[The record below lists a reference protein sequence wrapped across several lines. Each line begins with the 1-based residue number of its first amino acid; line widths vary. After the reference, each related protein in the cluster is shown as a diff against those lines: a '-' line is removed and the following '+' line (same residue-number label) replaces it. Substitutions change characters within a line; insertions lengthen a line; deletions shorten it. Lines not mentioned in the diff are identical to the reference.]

1 MPGPWILGLDIGTD
15 SIGWAAFAWSDDE
28 NERRLLGGGVRL
40 FDSGRDPK
48 EHTSN
53 QRDRGLF
60 RRARRQPRAWRWRKA
75 QLAKTLAAGG
85 LTDPTEAE
93 FREALPLRAQALDR
107 ALTGGELSAVL
118 FHMAKHRGFQSNRI
132 ERKAAEAAKGKPK
145 ADDETGF
152 WLNAEKHLRAR
163 MADEEENAPTVGA
176 LLAGDVAA
184 GRPTR
189 MRYNLDDGVFAPT
202 RALVAEEF
210 EKISAAQT
218 PHFPDLDWPRVAAL
232 VLDQR
237 PLRTKEEGPCE
248 FLEGEHRAP
257 RALPSI
263 QAFIVRQTLANLR
276 VKLPYPDESRP
287 LTEDEFAAGLDALS
301 DVRFLDWPKLRK
313 AMDLKRGAKFTI
325 EEAQGG
331 KKASRKAE
339 GDHTNAL
346 LCPIPGW
353 EDWTTEE
360 RDAAF
365 TTLWE
370 ARRDRPTLRTAIAT
384 LGVTDL
390 EEAETLADAIQFEL
404 PTGRANLSA
413 KAARL
418 ITAELVAGVRTDEA
432 ILKAL
437 GVHHSHR
444 PRAERLDRLP
454 YYAEA
459 LPDVGLGGSHDRAD
473 LPSPDHG
480 EIQAGLER
488 FYGRVMNISVH
499 IALNEVRKVVNA
511 LLHRHGPNL
520 IRITLETT
528 RELKA
533 GAEERKK
540 LVFEQAD
547 RERENAAIDTELRKQ
562 GQWASNA
569 RERRERYRL
578 ARRQRFQCP
587 YTFHRIEMSA
597 LLTEAYDIDHVIP
610 LGRGGRDSLSNKVL
624 CEAGANKAKG
634 KRTPWEAFHDQGTWD
649 QEKDR
654 WLADLDRDAR
664 IDLEWRFSEQ
674 AGEKAARMAAG
685 QDDSEDGFL
694 NRQLTD
700 TGYIARVAKRYLEL
714 VTVEPSGVVCTPG
727 RLTGLLR
734 KHWDLFPGPSPRDLL
749 PAPREALED
758 PDAAKRF
765 LDGLEP
771 AHVQKAVKGLVT
783 DTLTALGRTE
793 VKDAELHDALRV
805 VLYGLPG
812 GGKNR
817 ADHRHHYID
826 AAVIAMTTRSVVQR
840 VNTANAQRRISEDDD
855 RTNVPEPYPGFRAQ
869 VIRQWE
875 HVWPSL
881 RPAHRDGGA
890 LHAATVFGVRR
901 RPEGTTLVQRKSVRA
916 LFLDPNG
923 KPLPAEKVD
932 KVLASFA
939 SDRMRARFQALLD
952 QRRAT
957 HPEEKLAES
966 CMAVAR
972 HTSFGP
978 RGMTGNTV
986 LAGSVAEDGEG
997 GGLITPFRGEAKAAV
1012 RTQGNAVYEVWEVP
1026 NGKGGVKWIPRVLT
1040 YMDLH
1045 SPKPPAPFHD
1055 SQFVTALRKGD
1066 LIYWPDSSY
1075 DKLFWIKQIKMTG
1088 RLYVWPA
1095 RLATGAKNSLYNQL
1109 IVPNLNLNISGT
1121 KAEGISLNSPE
1132 QLRMKKIRKVDVTI
1146 LGRVRLK

>member
-1 MPGPWILGLDIGTD
+1 MPEPWILGLDIGTD
-15 SIGWAAFAWSDDE
+15 SIGWAAFAWPDDE
-28 NERRLLGGGVRL
+28 NAYRLLGGGVRL

-53 QRDRGLF
+53 QRDRGMF
-60 RRARRQPRAWRWRKA
+60 RRARRQPRAWRWRKE
-75 QLAKTLAAGG
+75 QLAKTLVAGG
-85 LTDPTEAE
+85 LNHPTEAE
-93 FREALPLRAQALDR
+93 LQTALPLRAQALDR
-107 ALTGGELSAVL
+107 ALTGGELWAVL
-118 FHMAKHRGFQSNRI
+118 FHMAKHRGFRSNRI

-145 ADDETGF
+145 ADDEAGF
-152 WLNAEKHLRAR
+152 WLNAEKQLRAR
-163 MADEEENAPTVGA
+163 MAEENAPTVGA
-176 LLAGDVAA
+176 LLAGDMAA

-210 EKISAAQT
+210 DTIRAAQA
-218 PHFPDLDWPRVAAL
+218 PHFPELDWPRVAAL

-248 FLEGEHRAP
+248 FLEGERRAP

-276 VKLPYPDESRP
+276 VKRPYPDEPRP
-287 LTEDEFAAGLDALS
+287 LTEDEFAAGLEALTE
-301 DVRFLDWPKLRK
+301 VRVLDWPKLRK

-325 EEAQGG
+325 EEKQGG
-331 KKASRKAE
+331 KSASRKAE
-339 GDHTNAL
+339 GNHTNAL
-346 LCPIPGW
+346 LSPIPGW

-370 ARRDRPTLRTAIAT
+370 ARRDRPELMASIAA
-384 LGVTDL
+384 LGVTDR

-459 LPDVGLGGSHDRAD
+459 LPDVGLGGSHDKAD
-473 LPSPDHG
+473 LLPPDHK
-480 EIQAGLER
+480 EVQAGLER

-520 IRITLETT
+520 IRVTLETT

-540 LVFEQAD
+540 LVYEQAD

-562 GQWASNA
+562 GQWAANA
-569 RERRERYRL
+569 RERRTRYRL
-578 ARRQRFQCP
+578 AKRQRFQCP

-597 LLTEAYDIDHVIP
+597 LLTETYDIDHVIP
-610 LGRGGRDSLSNKVL
+610 LSRGGRDSLSNKVL
-624 CEAGANKAKG
+624 CEAGANKGKG
-634 KRTPWEAFHDQGTWD
+634 KRTPWEAFHDQGTWE

-654 WLADLDRDAR
+654 WLADLDRDVR
-664 IDLEWRFSEQ
+664 IDLDWRFSEQ
-674 AGEKAARMAAG
+674 AGEKATRMAAG
-685 QDDSEDGFL
+685 QDDSEEGFL

-734 KHWDLFPGPSPRDLL
+734 KHWDLFPGPAPRDLL

-758 PDAAKRF
+758 PEAAKRF

-771 AHVQKAVKGLVT
+771 AHVQKAVKGLVN

-805 VLYGLPG
+805 ALYGLPG

-875 HVWPSL
+875 HVWPSI
-881 RPAHRDGGA
+881 RPAHREGGA

-923 KPLPAEKVD
+923 KPLPAEKVE

-939 SDRMRARFQALLD
+939 SDRMRERFQALLD

-986 LAGSVAEDGEG
+986 LAGSVAEEG
-997 GGLITPFRGEAKAAV
+997 DSGLITPFRGNAKAAV

-1026 NGKGGVKWIPRVLT
+1026 GKSSGTVKWEARVRT
-1040 YMDLH
+1040 RFDMI
-1045 SPKPPAPFHD
+1045 STEAASANPAKEKNGGRL
-1055 SQFVTALRKGD
+1055 VMCLRRGD
-1066 LIYWPDSSY
+1066 LVLLPEAQD
-1075 DKLFWIKQIKMTG
+1075 DKLFIVKKMVVDG
-1088 RLYVWPA
+1088 RLYLWPA
-1095 RLATGAKNSLYNQL
+1095 RIGTGRANAIFAQL
-1109 IVPNLNLNISGT
+1109 SHPTVNLTGDQ
-1121 KAEGISLNSPE
+1121 GYCLNSGE
-1132 QLRMKKIRKVDVTI
+1132 ILRKLNVTRFSI
-1146 LGRVRLK
+1146 SVLGRLRRD